1 MEVQPSAALLAIC
14 QRLPKIEL
22 HAHLN
27 GCVRESTLLELAR
40 LRNLDPDVMKLASR
54 GATTLHR
61 RARSGAVGMVL
72 TLHERAQ
79 SA

>member
-1 MEVQPSAALLAIC
+1 MDAQPLAEPSAMLLEFC
-14 QRLPKIEL
+14 QRLPKVEL

-54 GATTLHR
+54 GAAVCFRT
-61 RARSGAVGMVL
+61 AAWSGAHL
-72 TLHERAQ
+72 A
-79 SA
+79 